1 MSILLISEPSMAI
14 SFSACG
20 RTWETPQLEGCS
32 FLCRVRGTSN
42 SASEYFSDV
51 AENQISKDTVMR
63 SSAAVFLP
71 CALVMVGSIAAQEQP
86 PAEWVDPSTGHRI
99 VRLSDEPGSASLYF
113 HQNAYTADGDSMVF
127 TTPEGLS
134 LIDLKTRKIRRLV
147 EGHADHVVVGRKTR
161 QVFYM

>member
-20 RTWETPQLEGCS
+20 RTCETPQLEGCS

-71 CALVMVGSIAAQEQP
+71 CALVTVVSIAAQEQLP
-86 PAEWVDPSTGHRI
+86 PEWVDPSTRHRI
-99 VRLSDEPGSASLYF
+99 VRLSDVPGRASFYF
-113 HQNAYTADGDSMVF
+113 HQIAYTADG
-127 TTPEGLS
+127 E
-134 LIDLKTRKIRRLV
+134 LI
-147 EGHADHVVVGRKTR
+147 VVTNRDVLYVIKLRS
-161 QVFYM
+161 